1 MAAMS
6 GQWTMV
12 EPNIDVAAVARV
24 IELAVAPVFLLAG
37 ISGLLVVL
45 TNRLARIIDRARAL
59 RAAEPELATD
69 RDRERSDKELKAAY
83 ARGRVVNFAILM
95 ATLSA
100 LMVCLVI
107 ITLFMGFFQ
116 TVEMSVVIS
125 GMFVVCMVFLA
136 LSFCAFLAEVLI
148 STGYLKSGMMAARG
162 IRPGNDEDTPS
173 TK

>member
-1 MAAMS
+1 ML
-6 GQWTMV
+6 

-45 TNRLARIIDRARAL
+45 TNRLARIIDRSRVL
-59 RAAEPELATD
+59 RSAELDTISEE
-69 RDRERSDKELKAAY
+69 DRERIGRELKAAFL
-83 ARGRVVNFAILM
+83 RGRVVNFAILM

-107 ITLFMGFFQ
+107 VTLFMGFFQ

-125 GMFVVCMVFLA
+125 GMFVVCMSFLA
-136 LSFCAFLAEVLI
+136 LSFCGFLAEVLI
-148 STGYLKSGMMAARG
+148 STAYLKSGMMAARG
-162 IRPGNDEDTPS
+162 SRSEIDVKKLSENQSSDDS
-173 TK
+173 